1 MINKMWFCNHQYEI
15 LRECK
20 VKDPEYLYRD
30 YIVGIIYI
38 LICKKCGKI
47 KKKKITL

>member
-15 LRECK
+15 LEECRI
-20 VKDPEYLYRD
+20 KDPAYKD
-30 YIVGIIYI
+30 FIVGIVYI
-38 LICKKCGKI
+38 LRCKKCGKI